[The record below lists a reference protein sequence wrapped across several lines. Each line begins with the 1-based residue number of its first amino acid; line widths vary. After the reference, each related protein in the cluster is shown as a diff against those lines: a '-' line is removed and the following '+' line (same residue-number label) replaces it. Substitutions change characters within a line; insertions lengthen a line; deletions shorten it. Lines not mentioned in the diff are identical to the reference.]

1 MNARTR
7 FLALPLLTVG
17 ILGGALGVA
26 GTAAAQTTT
35 TVSHGGHVAT
45 TPRDTRSHMPTQ
57 FRVFG
62 ERHASRLGR

>member
-7 FLALPLLTVG
+7 FLALPLLTAG

-35 TVSHGGHVAT
+35 VNHNGT
-45 TPRDTRSHMPTQ
+45 
-57 FRVFG
+57 
-62 ERHASRLGR
+62 